1 MKRII
6 SIAIIIALVAL
17 VLCFAACSGKD
28 MDNMTTAKDEL
39 TTAMDDMTTLM
50 DEVTSALDEATTLGE
65 KLEEGLSSA
74 LSGDDTTVSESA
86 AAQ

>member
-1 MKRII
+1 MKKTI
-6 SIAIIIALVAL
+6 SIAIIIALIAL

-39 TTAMDDMTTLM
+39 TTVMDDMTTLM

-65 KLEEGLSSA
+65 KLEENLSSA
-74 LSGDDTTVSESA
+74 LSGDDATVSESA